1 MKLRRKNMT
10 FVESKVFNKNKNKNM
25 VGKESDPKDVRTG
38 FILMLCVFAT
48 FLLACA
54 SVAFDW

>member
-1 MKLRRKNMT
+1 MT
-10 FVESKVFNKNKNKNM
+10 FVESKVFNKNKNM

>member
-1 MKLRRKNMT
+1 MKLKRKNMT
-10 FVESKVFNKNKNKNM
+10 FVESKVFNKNKNM